1 MPLAPCL
8 EFSSDVL
15 TPTACLLT
23 TVETEPKR
31 VKMLSDTP
39 VRGDEWMIQA
49 LTPVSVLVTA
59 VVGVRVSLRISRHA
73 GLWLDDWL
81 ILASLV
87 FSWGMYAISILLVK
101 TGGLGTPFKEN
112 MATDPSMAWLVNTLK
127 VSP

>member
-15 TPTACLLT
+15 THTARFLT
-23 TVETEPKR
+23 TVDSEPKR

-39 VRGDEWMIQA
+39 VRGDEWMIQV

-101 TGGLGTPFKEN
+101 TEGLGTPFKD
-112 MATDPSMAWLVNTLK
+112 MATDPSMAWLVNTL
-127 VSP
+127 